1 MKGSSWDGLLLG
13 AKILRLRPLLSFDE
27 LRRFVGRRW
36 GGRLC
41 ERRGGWFWGSC
52 EWQISTGQVV
62 AWLMVR
68 YGSWEL
74 CMLCEIRPFVHLN
87 NWKKTRMISQLC
99 LGCSRHDLHKPWF
112 CPICIRVKYEC
123 MLSELARCLASAV
136 PRVGK
141 ILGFW
146 KCSAVFIG
154 INIYTHR

>member
-13 AKILRLRPLLSFDE
+13 AKILRLRPLLSFDK

-62 AWLMVR
+62 AWLMAR

-87 NWKKTRMISQLC
+87 NSKDTLIMISQLY
-99 LGCSRHDLHKPWF
+99 LGCNRHDLHHV
-112 CPICIRVKYEC
+112 I
-123 MLSELARCLASAV
+123 LSDLHPRKIWVYAFWTTDVLLCRCLGSG
-136 PRVGK
+136 RFW
-141 ILGFW
+141 GFLM
-146 KCSAVFIG
+146 
-154 INIYTHR
+154 